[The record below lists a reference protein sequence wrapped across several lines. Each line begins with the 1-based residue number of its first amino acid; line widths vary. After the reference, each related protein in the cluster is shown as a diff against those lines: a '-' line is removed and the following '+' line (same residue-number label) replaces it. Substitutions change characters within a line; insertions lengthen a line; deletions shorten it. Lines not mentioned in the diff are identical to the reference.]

1 MLQRIKRFF
10 TPKYILEEQKREA
23 IRLDREKKRKE
34 HEEFMRKRCYDWA
47 KKYIKRWGVWKYRYV
62 YIVENPDRD
71 CDDESTIYKPVYSN
85 GKLGVPNGTVCYF
98 HISELF
104 PWKPNHEY
112 YADELEK

>member
-1 MLQRIKRFF
+1 
-10 TPKYILEEQKREA
+10 
-23 IRLDREKKRKE
+23 
-34 HEEFMRKRCYDWA
+34 
-47 KKYIKRWGVWKYRYV
+47 
-62 YIVENPDRD
+62 VENPDRD

-104 PWKPNHEY
+104 PWKPDHEY